1 MEIRLTHIS
10 GGYAGRQD
18 VLSKDRITFGRAA
31 DNDVRLS
38 PQDVRA
44 SAHHAVLFVSDEGVV
59 VEDLDSTNGTYVNG
73 VRVHRARIQSG
84 DVLQFG
90 RRGPSVM
97 VEILVPAEEAQP
109 AAMAPTDPT
118 LVESVTSSTA
128 WRVGRT
134 TVQLMI
140 DQAVRRSTRV
150 WRRWIVGVAIGVIV
164 AIGITLGILWRG
176 ERERS
181 ASVEETNPLVR
192 VAVRNQAAVVLIQ
205 HHFRILDARG
215 REVSTALSEGSGF
228 AIDPR
233 GVIATNYHLVRPWE
247 FDARFAGQA
256 ITPVSHS
263 LKVIFADRAP
273 DEALEAR
280 LVRGSPEM
288 DIALLK
294 VEAPIPL
301 PVVEGFEPDLARV
314 RQGDEVAI
322 IGFPLGSALLQTT
335 GQERATTTLTR
346 STISKVSPTL
356 LQLDAPVIQGYSGSP
371 IFNREGKVIGIL
383 TARLGERGEPIDPS
397 AHAIGLGTPIR
408 FLLQLLKEVP

>member
-288 DIALLK
+288 DICLLY
-294 VEAPIPL
+294 
-301 PVVEGFEPDLARV
+301 
-314 RQGDEVAI
+314 
-322 IGFPLGSALLQTT
+322 T
-335 GQERATTTLTR
+335 
-346 STISKVSPTL
+346 SP
-356 LQLDAPVIQGYSGSP
+356 SP
-371 IFNREGKVIGIL
+371 R
-383 TARLGERGEPIDPS
+383 DS
-397 AHAIGLGTPIR
+397 
-408 FLLQLLKEVP
+408 

>member
-1 MEIRLTHIS
+1 MMEIRLTHIG
-10 GGYAGRQD
+10 GGYAGRQE
-18 VLSKDRITFGRAA
+18 VLSKDRITFGRSA
-31 DNDVRLS
+31 DNDVRLH

-44 SAHHAVLFVSDEGVV
+44 SAHHAVLFASDEGVI
-59 VEDLDSTNGTYVNG
+59 VEDLNSTNGTYVNG
-73 VRVHRARIQSG
+73 VRVHRTRIQSG

-97 VEILVPAEEAQP
+97 VEILVPAEEPQSATVTP
-109 AAMAPTDPT
+109 PT
-118 LVESVTSSTA
+118 LVESATSSVA

-140 DQAVRRSTRV
+140 EHAMRRSARV
-150 WRRWIVGVAIGVIV
+150 WRRWVIGVAAGAIV
-164 AIGITLGILWRG
+164 ALGIVLGILWRD

-181 ASVEETNPLVR
+181 ASVEGMSPLVR
-192 VAVRNQAAVVLIQ
+192 VAMRNQAAVVLIQ

-215 REVSTALSEGSGF
+215 REVSTAVSEGSGF

-256 ITPVSHS
+256 TTPVSQS

-280 LVRGSPEM
+280 LVRGSPEL

-294 VEAPIPL
+294 VDAPIPL
-301 PVVEGFEPDLARV
+301 PIVEGFEPDLSRV

-397 AHAIGLGTPIR
+397 ARAIGLGTPSR